1 MRFDSPLRT
10 SNCQIA
16 LYKMSFYQ
24 PSLSL
29 YDVMNALSDQAELR
43 NPSNP
48 VSQLQRRRAQAQME
62 AQAQAQAQAEAQAR
76 IEALAARRQPF
87 HGGAS
92 GAPTYYYGLPGGSNY
107 YRPGYYYSGEDEE
120 DLAGEEGDPVTES
133 AYVNPSYYHS
143 RSPKG
148 GRANKNVDLSELMNA
163 LLGAPPAGYV
173 GGQEEEKEEGNEEKE
188 QGDEGAND
196 EKEKDSEENGN
207 ERQETLEKDSEPET
221 IKSSAAQLK
230 APFPFTKR
238 QSFVHQ
244 QARSPVPDPLQV
256 SKPETRLDL
265 PFSPEVN
272 VYDCPN
278 YYVVAVALPGAT
290 SKAFKVD
297 YHPSSHELII
307 RGDLEDKLNLEE
319 KYLKVTELKYG
330 AFQRTLKFPVLPRIK
345 DEDIKAT
352 YNNGLLQVKVP
363 KIAGS
368 TEKPAP
374 KKRIVIEDVPDEELE
389 FEENPNPVQ

>member
-1 MRFDSPLRT
+1 
-10 SNCQIA
+10 
-16 LYKMSFYQ
+16 MSFYQ

-29 YDVMNALSDQAELR
+29 YDVLNALSDQAQAR
-43 NPSNP
+43 NPRNP
-48 VSQLQRRRAQAQME
+48 VSQLRRRHAQEQIE
-62 AQAQAQAQAEAQAR
+62 AQAEAEAQAR
-76 IEALAARRQPF
+76 ARARAEALAARRHPF
-87 HGGAS
+87 HESAS
-92 GAPTYYYGLPGGSNY
+92 GAPTYYYGLPGESYY
-107 YRPGYYYSGEDEE
+107 YRPGYYYSGEDED
-120 DLAGEEGDPVTES
+120 DLAREEGDLATEP

-143 RSPKG
+143 RAPKD
-148 GRANKNVDLSELMNA
+148 GRDDENYDNLSKLISA
-163 LLGAPPAGYV
+163 LVGAPPSGYV
-173 GGQEEEKEEGNEEKE
+173 GGQEEEKDEDKEEEDAYNEH
-188 QGDEGAND
+188 
-196 EKEKDSEENGN
+196 EKDSEENEN
-207 ERQETLEKDSEPET
+207 EAPATSEKNAEPE
-221 IKSSAAQLK
+221 KKQRSVAQPK
-230 APFPFTKR
+230 IPFPFSKR

-244 QARSPVPDPLQV
+244 QARSPIPDPLQV

-352 YNNGLLQVKVP
+352 YNNGLLQVRIP

-368 TEKPAP
+368 YEEPAP